1 MTLLAYKV
9 WNREHRLETSIGLL
23 SSELGEPSK
32 GEWGIVGAG
41 AKTYVLQISTN

>member
-9 WNREHRLETSIGLL
+9 WNTEHRLETSIGLL

-41 AKTYVLQISTN
+41 AKAIRSTDFN